1 MEVVSKIDNLPPYH
15 LAFYSEAS
23 GWLKLSIDGADK
35 NFVVVLVQ
43 VIDRETKE
51 PINIDA
57 DEEITQE
64 WLTNKPQY
72 GVKLNLVCTEVM
84 FEKNK
89 PLVSHVTHQMRE
101 KLNGQIRASNPVLA
115 TASVIQAISEREDA
129 GQKIITPVERTA
141 AIAQFDRITQA
152 AIDKGASDIHYEIR
166 QSQASVYFRID
177 GNLRKYMDLAT
188 KEARAIVYSVYNT
201 QVESGSTRDD
211 LNERKMQNA
220 VIDRQYSV
228 GQVRLRFG
236 SMPVSPNGL
245 DVVMRILLTGV
256 EQKHLSFLELG
267 YEKSQARD
275 IARAFGRA
283 SGVTIIAGTTG
294 SGKST
299 TLKNAIEGLIK
310 EHPAKKF
317 RTLEDPVE
325 YRIAGASQTS
335 IIRDD
340 KDSDNSRPFT
350 DALKACLRTD
360 PDFIMIGEVR
370 DKTTAIMALQAAQT
384 GHQVAT
390 TLHTESWSGILNR
403 LAVMGL
409 DYPTIG
415 QPGLLSGLIYQKLLP
430 VLCPHCKKPLSSVT
444 ETEENHGVLER
455 IRSSL
460 NENQIKKVSVVGD
473 GCPACAM
480 NGTKGRTICAETA
493 VMTNKI
499 LRFVTEGDIY
509 GAIGEWRSLRNE
521 FDMKGRRA
529 EEHAVS
535 KMIEGIVS
543 PIDVEAGF
551 RYIDEIV
558 QEGNE

>member
-1 MEVVSKIDNLPPYH
+1 MDVVSKIDNLPPYH
-15 LAFYSEAS
+15 LVFSSSAS
-23 GWLKLSIDGADK
+23 GWLKLSIDGSDK
-35 NFVVVLVQ
+35 DFAVVLVQ

-51 PINIDA
+51 QVTIDS
-57 DEEITQE
+57 DEPITQE
-64 WLTNKPQY
+64 WFADHPHY
-72 GVKLNLVCTEVM
+72 GVKLNLVCTAIM
-84 FEKNK
+84 YDKNK
-89 PLVSHVTHQMRE
+89 PLVSHITQQMRE
-101 KLNGQIRASNPVLA
+101 KLNGQIRASQPVLA
-115 TASVIQAISEREDA
+115 TASVIQAIRERESV
-129 GQKIITPVERTA
+129 GQQVISPVERTA

-152 AIDKGASDIHYEIR
+152 AIDKSASDIHYEIR
-166 QSQASVYFRID
+166 QSHASVYFRID
-177 GNLRKYMDLAT
+177 GNLRKHMDLGT

-245 DVVMRILLTGV
+245 DVVLRILLTGV

-267 YEKSQARD
+267 YEKSQASD

-340 KDSDNSRPFT
+340 KDSDNSKPFT

-430 VLCPHCKKPLSSVT
+430 VLCPHCKIPLASVE
-444 ETEENHGVLER
+444 ETEENHGVIKR

-460 NENQIKKVSVVGD
+460 SENEIKMVSFVGK
-473 GCPACAM
+473 GCPACSM

-493 VMTNKI
+493 VMTSKI
-499 LRFVTEGDIY
+499 LRHVTEGDIY
-509 GAIGEWRSLRNE
+509 GAIGEWRSARNE
-521 FDMKGRRA
+521 FDMRGRRA

-535 KMIEGIVS
+535 KMIQGGVS

-551 RYIDEIV
+551 RYIDEII